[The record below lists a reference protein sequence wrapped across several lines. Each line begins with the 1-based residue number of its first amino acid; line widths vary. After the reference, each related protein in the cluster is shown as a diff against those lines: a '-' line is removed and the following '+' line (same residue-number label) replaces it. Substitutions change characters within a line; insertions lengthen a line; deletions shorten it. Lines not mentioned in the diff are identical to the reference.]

1 MLLLFYT
8 CRYFKNHIFFFNIY
22 SSCSGK
28 RGILKSNGLKIAY
41 LSGVDGETNQ
51 TCNETVFSP
60 DDVQFIRDSC
70 VKNEDFKGVDLLLT
84 YEWPADICKN
94 ETQNNLVS
102 DACITFAL

>member
-1 MLLLFYT
+1 M
-8 CRYFKNHIFFFNIY
+8 
-22 SSCSGK
+22 
-28 RGILKSNGLKIAY
+28 KIAY